1 MKSRAKTPISDKIEF
16 NKDKIYRISDPI
28 QLAEMFFPS
37 KNANQ
42 RRAAFLAIFFEI
54 KNAPH
59 QRLDTTDH
67 IENEY
72 GISQSAVTKARTKMN
87 RIGLIRKRDGY
98 WIFSTVFA
106 RSLENLVKKIEAH
119 QVSAQTKDEKD
130 REKLFVEMAKGI
142 QRVIK

>member
-1 MKSRAKTPISDKIEF
+1 MKSLAKTPISTKIEV

-28 QLAEMFFPS
+28 QLTEIFFPS

-59 QRLDTTDH
+59 RRLTTTDH
-67 IENEY
+67 IGNEY
-72 GISQSAVTKARTKMN
+72 SISQSAVTKARAKMN
-87 RIGLIRKRDGY
+87 RIGLVRKRDGY

-106 RSLENLVKKIEAH
+106 KSMGNLVKKIEAH
-119 QVSAQTKDEKD
+119 QVPAQTKDEKD

-142 QRVIK
+142 Q

>member
-1 MKSRAKTPISDKIEF
+1 MKTRTKTPISAKIEV

-28 QLAEMFFPS
+28 QLAEVFFPS

-42 RRAAFLAIFFEI
+42 RRAAFLSIFFEI

-67 IENEY
+67 IGKEY
-72 GISQSAVTKARTKMN
+72 GISQSVVTKARAKMT
-87 RIGLIRKRDGY
+87 RIGLIRKRGGY

-106 RSLENLVKKIEAH
+106 RTLENLVKKIEAH
-119 QVSAQTKDEKD
+119 QAPAQTKDERD
-130 REKLFVEMAKGI
+130 REKLFVEMAKGM
-142 QRVIK
+142 Q

>member
-1 MKSRAKTPISDKIEF
+1 MKRPDRKPISTKIEV

-28 QLAEMFFPS
+28 QLAEIFFPS

-42 RRAAFLAIFFEI
+42 RRAAFLSIFFEI

-67 IENEY
+67 IGKEY
-72 GISQSAVTKARTKMN
+72 GISQSAVTKARTKMT
-87 RIGLIRKRDGY
+87 RIGLIRKRGGY

-106 RSLENLVKKIEAH
+106 RTLENLVKKIEAH
-119 QVSAQTKDEKD
+119 QAPAQTKDERD
-130 REKLFVEMAKGI
+130 REKLFVEMAKGM
-142 QRVIK
+142 Q